1 MKRIGRLTLAALVGV
16 AVWYAGPGLRGT
28 HQQAFAQVITPISGS
43 DGSYLLS
50 YFDVATHFL
59 PSTGGYGG
67 SGASGG
73 TGDALLRIVDAG
85 NQTAALEAYNTPNLC
100 ANIFVFNDVQEMME
114 CCSCSLTANSLLTIS
129 VINDLTADP
138 ANPSE
143 PLTAGVIKIV
153 GSPTCAAAA
162 PVTTVAQGL
171 HAWINHTET
180 MASNQGGFTP
190 TPWGFITSTSV
201 EEFAHS
207 PLDTGELAY
216 LNAGCAEIHSLSILS
231 MNPGICTCGRGD

>member
-1 MKRIGRLTLAALVGV
+1 MKRIGSLTLAALLGV

-85 NQTAALEAYNTPNLC
+85 NGTAAPEAYNTPNLC

-153 GSPTCAAAA
+153 GSPTCGAAA

-180 MASNQGGFTP
+180 MFSNQGPSFPVT
-190 TPWGFITSTSV
+190 TSTSV

-207 PLDTGELAY
+207 AINSGELAY
-216 LNAGCAEIHSLSILS
+216 LLGDCAFIHELPRISTH
-231 MNPGICTCGRGD
+231 PGICTCGSGD